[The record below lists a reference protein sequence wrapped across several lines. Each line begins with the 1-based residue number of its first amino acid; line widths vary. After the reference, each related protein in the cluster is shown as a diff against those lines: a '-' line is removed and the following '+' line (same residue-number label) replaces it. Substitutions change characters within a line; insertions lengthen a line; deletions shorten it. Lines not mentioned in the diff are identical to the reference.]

1 MLQLE
6 NGFRVEKVRRA
17 LAAPLHFAT
26 NLKGKV
32 NPGGTFDWV
41 GSSVTLF
48 NFLVQNV
55 QAYAAKLGG
64 GAGEVLVN

>member
-6 NGFRVEKVRRA
+6 NGFRVEKVRWPI
-17 LAAPLHFAT
+17 AAPLHLAT
-26 NLKGKV
+26 NLKRQV
-32 NPGGTFDWV
+32 NLGGTFDWV
-41 GSSVTLF
+41 SSAVTLL

-55 QAYAAKLGG
+55 KAYAAKLGG